1 MIRSL
6 GILKWV
12 GDDDFWKSF
21 VLIGD
26 TWLFEE
32 IKWDLKND
40 EEVGRLCLGWHKVT
54 RDRDMSESVFY
65 WSRC

>member
-1 MIRSL
+1 MITSL

-32 IKWDLKND
+32 IKWDLARKWWGSGPIVFGMTQSY
-40 EEVGRLCLGWHKVT
+40 ERERYEWKCLLL
-54 RDRDMSESVFY
+54 E
-65 WSRC
+65 